1 MLGSRT
7 SGREWLF
14 YLDTEQKKAFHSMAP
29 IHQGVLLYTAGN
41 ISRGTRFTPVIM
53 KYVVPLPNFESW
65 KYIQS
70 V

>member
-29 IHQGVLLYTAGN
+29 IHQSVLLYTAGN